1 MLIQL
6 LEPGMTPLPHA
17 EEKEIAIG
25 IDLGTTHC
33 VVAYSTDR
41 LPTVLS
47 FGDGKKLLPSV
58 VDYADS
64 ILVGNVENMG
74 IRSIK
79 RLIGRQTI
87 PVDLQAHYPQAILS
101 DKSIKLKIGNQQL
114 TPAEI
119 SAEILKV
126 IKQNAE
132 AVLEKPVNKA
142 VITVPAYFDEAARQ
156 ETKQAA
162 NLAGLEVLRL
172 INEPTAAALAYG
184 LDKQV
189 EGVYAVYDLGGGT
202 FDVSILKFT
211 RGVFQVL
218 ATGGDTLLGGDDI
231 DYLIQQYLKETHS
244 TLADVI
250 TPSIA
255 RQLKESLAYHPQ
267 ITLDVKDQSFCLTQ
281 EKLTELCQSLIH
293 KTLLICEQALV
304 DANITLDVLK
314 GVILVG
320 GSTRLYT
327 VRQSVSRFFKTI
339 PLTDINPDE
348 VVALGAALQAEA
360 LTHGSE
366 TLLLDITPLS
376 LGVETMGGLVE
387 KIIERNTPI
396 PVAIAQDFT
405 TYQDGQTAM
414 QIHVVQGEREFVGDC
429 RSLGEFTLTHIPSMV
444 AGAAKIR
451 VTFQL
456 DADGLLTV
464 SAKEMTTG
472 VTQQIEINPAYDL
485 GNAEMIQHLRDN
497 FANGAADIEQ
507 RLLVEARV
515 EANQM
520 MIQLKGAINEDG
532 DLLTVAKREEIM
544 TVLLLLEKTVV
555 FDDRNAIKEGM
566 QQLENAS
573 FSFAEQRINR
583 SISRALAGQ
592 KVSNLGE

>member
-6 LEPGMTPLPHA
+6 LEPGMTPPPHA

-33 VVAYSTDR
+33 VMAYSMDHK
-41 LPTVLS
+41 PTVLT
-47 FGDGKKLLPSV
+47 FDNGKKLLPSV
-58 VDYADS
+58 VDYTDS
-64 ILVGNVENMG
+64 VLVGHKEGFG

-87 PVDLQAHYPQAILS
+87 PVDLQGHYPQAVFS
-101 DKSIKLKIGNQQL
+101 DKSIKLKIGNREL
-114 TPAEI
+114 TPVEI
-119 SAEILKV
+119 SAQILKV

-132 AVLEKPVNKA
+132 VVLSKPVHKA

-162 NLAGLEVLRL
+162 SLAGLEVLRL

-218 ATGGDTLLGGDDI
+218 ATGGDTLLGGDDV
-231 DYLIQQYLKETHS
+231 DYLIQQYLIEKNPTQ
-244 TLADVI
+244 AVFI
-250 TPSIA
+250 TPSVA
-255 RQLKESLAYHPQ
+255 RKLKELLDDQLQAIIEVNSQ
-267 ITLDVKDQSFCLTQ
+267 TLCLTQ
-281 EKLTELCQSLIH
+281 DKLKELCQPLIH
-293 KTLLICEQALV
+293 KTLSICKQALT
-304 DANITLDVLK
+304 DANVTLSTLK

-320 GSTRLYT
+320 GSTRLCT
-327 VRQSVSRFFKTI
+327 VRQSVGDFFKTM

-414 QIHVVQGEREFVGDC
+414 QIHVVQGEREFVHDC
-429 RSLGEFTLTHIPSMV
+429 RSLGAFTLTDIPSMV

-472 VTQQIEINPAYDL
+472 LMQQIEINPAYGL
-485 GNAEMIQHLRDN
+485 GDAEMIQHLRDN
-497 FANGAADIEQ
+497 FANGTADIEQ

-520 MIQLKGAINEDG
+520 MIQLKGAITEDG
-532 DLLTVAKREEIM
+532 DLLTVAKREEIRAA
-544 TVLLLLEKTVV
+544 LLLLEKTVV

-566 QQLENAS
+566 QQLENVS

>member
-25 IDLGTTHC
+25 IDLGTTHS
-33 VVAYSTDR
+33 VVAYAVDRTPKILPFPGDQRLLASIVRYTD
-41 LPTVLS
+41 PITV
-47 FGDGKKLLPSV
+47 GDK
-58 VDYADS
+58 
-64 ILVGNVENMG
+64 ENPG

-87 PVDLQAHYPQAILS
+87 PPGLEKYYPEVVIS
-101 DKSIKLKIGNQQL
+101 DKALKLKIENQEL

-119 SAEILKV
+119 SAEILKA

-132 AVLEKPVNKA
+132 TVLGKSIAKA

-156 ETKQAA
+156 ETKEAA
-162 NLAGLEVLRL
+162 ALAGLEVLRL

-189 EGVYAVYDLGGGT
+189 EGTYAVYDLGGGT
-202 FDVSILKFT
+202 FDVSLLKFT

-231 DYLIQQYLKETHS
+231 DHLIQQYLREKIPQN
-244 TLADVI
+244 AAMI
-250 TPSIA
+250 TPALA
-255 RQLKESLAYHPQ
+255 RQLKELLAIQPEVTIGEQ
-267 ITLDVKDQSFCLTQ
+267 GDKVSLTQ
-281 EKLTELCQSLIH
+281 GKLTELCQPLID
-293 KTLLICEQALV
+293 KTLRICSQAMD
-304 DANITLDVLK
+304 DAKVTREGVK

-320 GSTRLYT
+320 GSTRLLA
-327 VRQSVSRFFKTI
+327 VRQAVASFFKTI

-376 LGVETMGGLVE
+376 LGIETMGGLVE
-387 KIIERNTPI
+387 KIIDRNTPI
-396 PVAIAQDFT
+396 PTAIAQDFT

-414 QIHVVQGEREFVGDC
+414 QVHVVQGEREFVKDC
-429 RSLGEFTLTHIPSMV
+429 RSLGDFTLTGIPPMV

-464 SAKEMTTG
+464 SAKEMTSG
-472 VTQQIEINPAYDL
+472 ITQQLELNPAYGL
-485 GNAEMIQHLRDN
+485 GDSEMIQHLRDN
-497 FANGAADIEQ
+497 FANGAADIAQ
-507 RLLVEARV
+507 RLLIEARV
-515 EANQM
+515 AANQM
-520 MIQLKGAINEDG
+520 MIQLKTALAQDG
-532 DLLTVAKREEIM
+532 DLLTQPQQEEI
-544 TVLLLLEKTVV
+544 TRALDALEKTVV
-555 FDDRNAIKEGM
+555 FDDRNAIKEGIEV
-566 QQLENAS
+566 LEKSS

-583 SISRALAGQ
+583 SIARALAGQ
-592 KVSNLGE
+592 KVSDIR

>member
-17 EEKEIAIG
+17 EEKEMAIG
-25 IDLGTTHC
+25 IDLGTTHS

-41 LPTVLS
+41 HPTVLS
-47 FGDGKKLLPSV
+47 FGEEKKLLASIVTYTDSV
-58 VDYADS
+58 V
-64 ILVGNVENMG
+64 VGNKEGMG

-87 PVDLQAHYPQAILS
+87 PVDLQAHYPEAVLS
-101 DKSIKLKIGNQQL
+101 DKSIKLKIGNQEL

-132 AVLEKPVNKA
+132 AVLGKPVHKA

-162 NLAGLEVLRL
+162 SLAGLEVLRL

-189 EGVYAVYDLGGGT
+189 EGIYAVYDLGGGT

-218 ATGGDTLLGGDDI
+218 ATGGDTLLGGDDV
-231 DYLIQQYLKETHS
+231 DYLIRQYLIETYPVEAS
-244 TLADVI
+244 VI
-250 TPSIA
+250 TPSVA
-255 RQLKESLAYHPQ
+255 QQLKELLNDQ
-267 ITLDVKDQSFCLTQ
+267 TQVTLNVDGHVFSLTQ
-281 EKLTELCQSLIH
+281 AKLIELCQPLIH
-293 KTLLICEQALV
+293 KTLCICKQVLT
-304 DANITLDVLK
+304 DANVTLAALK

-320 GSTRLYT
+320 GSTRLCA
-327 VRQSVSRFFKTI
+327 VRQAVESFFKTT

-348 VVALGAALQAEA
+348 VVALGAALQAET

-414 QIHVVQGEREFVGDC
+414 QIHVVQGEREFVTDC
-429 RSLGEFTLTHIPSMV
+429 RSLGAFTLTGIPSMV

-456 DADGLLTV
+456 DADGLLMV

-472 VTQQIEINPAYDL
+472 LTQHIEINPAYGL
-485 GNAEMIQHLRDN
+485 GDAEMIQHLRDN
-497 FANGAADIEQ
+497 FANGAVDMEQ

-520 MIQLKGAINEDG
+520 MIQLKGAIAEDG
-532 DLLTVAKREEIM
+532 DLLTAAKRDEI
-544 TVLLLLEKTVV
+544 TAALLLLEKTVV

-583 SISRALAGQ
+583 SISRALSGQ